1 MDIRIGVVH
10 TAKEIEIEVAADT
23 DPADIT
29 ARVDEVL
36 GGDSPILWITDRDGV
51 QFGVPANRIAYVE
64 VGTAQPKSRI
74 GFGAG

>member
-10 TAKEIEIEVAADT
+10 TAKEIEIEVASDT
-23 DPADIT
+23 DPAEIT
-29 ARVDEVL
+29 KKVDGVVG
-36 GGDSPILWITDRDGV
+36 GGDPILWITDRDGR
-51 QFGVPANRIAYVE
+51 QIGVPANRIAYVE

>member
-29 ARVDEVL
+29 KKVDRVV
-36 GGDSPILWITDRDGV
+36 GGDDHILWITDRDGR
-51 QFGVPANRIAYVE
+51 QIGVPANRIAYVE

>member
-23 DPADIT
+23 DPDEIT
-29 ARVDEVL
+29 SLVGKVIAGDE
-36 GGDSPILWITDRDGV
+36 PILWITDRDGR
-51 QFGVPANRIAYVE
+51 QTGVPGNRIAYVE
-64 VGTAQPKSRI
+64 VGSAQPKSRI